1 MSNCWVIYNKAPIDS
16 LAPTGKAV
24 KLNALLIGEKEFGL
38 LNTTWRQC
46 FNCAFLRARFQ
57 VNVLMA
63 SVGAMRSCSEA
74 RAFNHDVNTIN
85 VSLRG

>member
-16 LAPTGKAV
+16 LAPTGKAF
-24 KLNALLIGEKEFGL
+24 KLNALLIGEIEFCL

-46 FNCAFLRARFQ
+46 FTRACLQARFQ
-57 VNVLMA
+57 VHVLMA
-63 SVGAMRSCSEA
+63 TVSAMRNCSEA
-74 RAFNHDVNTIN
+74 CAFNHDVNTIN